1 MTGVYTRITMET
13 RPDRITLREDAETG
27 LLVGDLDPHPF
38 DTPPAP
44 DADHTAFLAR
54 AQRSGRA
61 ATWNALQQE
70 YQSEMEIF
78 NLFMTW
84 YMQAVHGKT
93 KAQAFYNGYIQKV
106 AGNLADLKRR
116 MDLITLDTDLLVAR
130 AQLNH
135 FKTLAE
141 CRQRELDGL
150 YIENRVINAENERL
164 RALVNKIT
172 VQDVPGVSDKAALDV
187 KAMEQKLA
195 SAGYEDGTVLERIK
209 QVLADLAT
217 LKNSYKIGV

>member
-1 MTGVYTRITMET
+1 MDT
-13 RPDRITLREDAETG
+13 RPDLTTLAEDAATG
-27 LLVGDLDPHPF
+27 LPPVGDLDPHPF

-70 YQSEMEIF
+70 YTEAKRLFDVLMSYYIKQIF
-78 NLFMTW
+78 ARKSLNQRVVVSDIVRMANR
-84 YMQAVHGKT
+84 M
-93 KAQAFYNGYIQKV
+93 
-106 AGNLADLKRR
+106 ADLKRR
-116 MDLITLDTDLLVAR
+116 MDLITQDTDLIVAY
-130 AQLNH
+130 AQLSH

-141 CRQRELDGL
+141 CRKRELDGL
-150 YIENRVINAENERL
+150 HLENRVINAENERL

-172 VQDVPGVSDKAALDV
+172 VQDVPGVSDKSALDLD
-187 KAMEQKLA
+187 AIDHKLA
-195 SAGYEDGTVLERIK
+195 SAGYEDGTVFERVK
-209 QVLADLAT
+209 QVLTDLST